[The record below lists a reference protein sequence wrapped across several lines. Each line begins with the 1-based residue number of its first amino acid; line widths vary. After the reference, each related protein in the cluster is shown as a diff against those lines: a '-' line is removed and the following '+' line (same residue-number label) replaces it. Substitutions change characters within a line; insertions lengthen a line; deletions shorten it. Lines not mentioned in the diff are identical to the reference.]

1 MPEPLS
7 NGPWCV
13 VRKPL
18 RLFTGTWSDF
28 DATYCSVSNINF
40 LDLYS
45 SYRAWV
51 IQHDR
56 STVAATTRFIDKQLV
71 SLEYRPSRFPSLDLI
86 PVISNAEARADG
98 DRNTAVGAYIF
109 DPVPIVVCI
118 DGRL

>member
-1 MPEPLS
+1 M
-7 NGPWCV
+7 G
-13 VRKPL
+13 RGPL
-18 RLFTGTWSDF
+18 RLFTSTWSDF
-28 DATYCSVSNINF
+28 DAAYCSVSNINF